1 METSPV
7 SNLKLQLS
15 QFLLIPLGASPALNQ
30 LNLPG
35 SPLVVDGSP
44 AIAPGMLPQHSQ
56 QTHSSANS
64 VQTSPQNNKR
74 RRPSGPALKNE
85 DDTAIVN
92 GAPPKSANSVKASPR
107 VGGKRQKGN
116 PA

>member
-1 METSPV
+1 MA
-7 SNLKLQLS
+7 
-15 QFLLIPLGASPALNQ
+15 GASPALGQ

-35 SPLVVDGSP
+35 GSPLPDGSP
-44 AIAPGMLPQHSQ
+44 IMQAPGMLPQHSQ
-56 QTHSSANS
+56 QTHSSSNS
-64 VQTSPQNNKR
+64 VQTSPAQSNKR
-74 RRPSGPALKNE
+74 RRPSGVNLVKAE
-85 DDTAIVN
+85 DENSLAN